1 MDELEQASE
10 LIGAI
15 YDAALDPALWQPVLQ
30 QIGNFVGGPAAAL
43 YSKDTVRKTG
53 NIFYS
58 HGVENESVQS
68 YFDKYVR
75 FDPFTTSRFFFPV
88 EQVIST
94 QDIMS
99 HDELFETIFFKEW
112 AKPQGWIDFVS
123 ASLEKS
129 HVTYAECGIFRH
141 QRNGV
146 TDDEARR
153 KMQLI
158 IAHVR
163 RAVAIGKVVDLQKAD
178 AAAFA
183 DVLDGIAAGLVLV
196 DEAERIVHCNTCG
209 ALMLED
215 ESVISGRG
223 GKLSAVDT
231 EAKQQLH
238 ENIVRATAGDMAIGS
253 KGILVPLTAR
263 DGDSYVAH
271 ILPLTSGARRR
282 TGLAYSAVAAVFVR
296 KAELELP
303 HPVEALAKRYGLTA
317 GETRVL
323 LAIVDIGG
331 VPETARMLGISEATV
346 KTHLQRVFGKTGA
359 ARQSELVNLVA
370 GYMSPL
376 RGENVSA

>member
-1 MDELEQASE
+1 MGELENVSE
-10 LIGAI
+10 LVGDI
-15 YDAALDPALWQPVLQ
+15 YDASLDPALWQSVLRR
-30 QIGNFVGGPAAAL
+30 ISDFVGGPAAAL
-43 YSKDTVRKTG
+43 YSKETVRKMG
-53 NIFYS
+53 NLFYS
-58 HGVENESVQS
+58 HGVETDFVQS

-99 HDELFETIFFKEW
+99 HDEFFETIFFKEW

-141 QRNGV
+141 ERNGV

-196 DEAERIVHCNTCG
+196 DAAERIVHCNTPG
-209 ALMLED
+209 TLMLED
-215 ESVISGRG
+215 ESVVSGRG
-223 GKLSAVDT
+223 GKLSAV
-231 EAKQQLH
+231 
-238 ENIVRATAGDMAIGS
+238 GS
-253 KGILVPLTAR
+253 
-263 DGDSYVAH
+263 
-271 ILPLTSGARRR
+271 
-282 TGLAYSAVAAVFVR
+282 
-296 KAELELP
+296 
-303 HPVEALAKRYGLTA
+303 
-317 GETRVL
+317 
-323 LAIVDIGG
+323 
-331 VPETARMLGISEATV
+331 
-346 KTHLQRVFGKTGA
+346 
-359 ARQSELVNLVA
+359 
-370 GYMSPL
+370 
-376 RGENVSA
+376 

>member
-30 QIGNFVGGPAAAL
+30 RIGNFVGGPAAAL

-53 NIFYS
+53 NLFFAY
-58 HGVENESVQS
+58 GVESKFVQS
-68 YFDKYVR
+68 YFNKYVR

-99 HDELFETIFFKEW
+99 HDEFFETIFFKEW
-112 AKPQGWIDFVS
+112 AKPQGWIDFAS

-141 QRNGV
+141 ESNGV

-183 DVLDGIAAGLVLV
+183 NVLDGIAAGLVLV
-196 DEAERIVHCNTCG
+196 DAAERIVHCNTRG
-209 ALMLED
+209 ALMLEH
-215 ESVISGRG
+215 ESVVSGRG

-231 EAKQQLH
+231 EAKQQLR
-238 ENIVRATAGDMAIGS
+238 ENILRATAGDMAIGS
-253 KGILVPLTAR
+253 KGIVVPLTAR
-263 DGDSYVAH
+263 DGDPYVAH
-271 ILPLTSGARRR
+271 ILSLTSGARRR
-282 TGLAYSAVAAVFVR
+282 TGLAYSAAAAVFVR

-323 LAIVDIGG
+323 LALVDIGG

-370 GYMSPL
+370 GYMNPL